1 MDYLNISVIFAKYIA
16 CTKYL
21 ATAIYIL
28 RFVPNFINTVTIVD
42 SRNSANKNSK
52 CYI

>member
-1 MDYLNISVIFAKYIA
+1 MDYLNISVISAKYIS
-16 CTKYL
+16 CVKYL

-28 RFVPNFINTVTIVD
+28 RIVPNFINTVMTVD
-42 SRNSANKNSK
+42 SRNSDNKNSK